1 MNDEAVLA
9 HINELAGR
17 EHELRQAEA
26 KRPLGDDEKVELEKA
41 GLALDQCWDLL
52 RQRRARAEF
61 GQDPDAA
68 EVRNRETVEKYRQ

>member
-1 MNDEAVLA
+1 MNDAEVLS
-9 HINELAGR
+9 HINELAAR

-26 KRPLGDDEKVELEKA
+26 KRTLSDDEKAELQKA
-41 GLALDQCWDLL
+41 EVALDQCWDLL

-68 EVRNRETVEKYRQ
+68 EVRDSETVEKYRQ